1 MTMHTGSVIE
11 QLIAQVEAAEHN
23 RRLRENSRCN
33 NVIFDSGERAGQC
46 NSSNVADPLN
56 LPFCEECL
64 KANPKLREDA

>member
-1 MTMHTGSVIE
+1 MHTGSTFEEMTALV
-11 QLIAQVEAAEHN
+11 VAAEHN

-64 KANPKLREDA
+64 ALNPKLREDAL